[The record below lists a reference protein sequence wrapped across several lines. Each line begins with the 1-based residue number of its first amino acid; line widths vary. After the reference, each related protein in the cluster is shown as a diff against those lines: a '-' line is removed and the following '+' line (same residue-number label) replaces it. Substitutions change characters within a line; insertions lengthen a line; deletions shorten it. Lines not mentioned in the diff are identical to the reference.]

1 MKKINAVLAA
11 AMAVGLMAQ
20 AARAQST
27 ELKSTLKDDLFA
39 GTEIFAKNATDVT
52 EISMDPDSLD
62 RVGGNRA
69 PRARTELLHV
79 VRSYEYDKPGM
90 YNMADVDK
98 FREKL
103 DTGDWHCSVHERHLK
118 SGESTDVCA
127 KHRTDDLKETAI
139 ITVEPKELTFIH
151 MIVKRDANDHSEVG
165 GLWMTPMAGLTSL
178 AALDPE
184 MLEMKAQLN
193 SLKYGLG
200 YGAGY
205 SHSYSV
211 GPAGM
216 PMNFDI
222 SVAPQIDA
230 EAIRLSVEK
239 SLKVKDK
246 VMFKRDGKDTVVIT
260 PDPQIVPDVHF
271 APDAPNVEIVPVPV
285 EAPAPVPAPAPVAV
299 PAPVPAPAPQAQPAP
314 LPQ

>member
-1 MKKINAVLAA
+1 MKKMNVVLAA
-11 AMAVGLMAQ
+11 VFAMGVMAQ
-20 AARAQST
+20 GAMAQST

-62 RVGGNRA
+62 RVSGNHA
-69 PRARTELLHV
+69 TRARTELLHV

-151 MIVKRDANDHSEVG
+151 MIVKRAPGDQSEVG
-165 GLWMTPMAGLTSL
+165 GMWMGSMAGLTSL

-184 MLEMKAQLN
+184 MLDMKAQLN
-193 SLKYGLG
+193 SLKYGVG
-200 YGAGY
+200 YGMGY
-205 SHSYSV
+205 GTSYGV
-211 GPAGM
+211 GPMA
-216 PMNFDI
+216 FDI
-222 SVAPQIDA
+222 SVSPQIDA
-230 EAIRLSVEK
+230 EAIAKSVEK
-239 SLKVKDK
+239 AQKDWEKSGLKMKDK
-246 VMFKRDGKDTVVIT
+246 MKEFV
-260 PDPQIVPDVHF
+260 VPDGAHTFVI
-271 APDAPNVEIVPVPV
+271 APDAPEAVIAPDAPEAV
-285 EAPAPVPAPAPVAV
+285 APAAPQA
-299 PAPVPAPAPQAQPAP
+299 APAPQAQPAP
-314 LPQ
+314 LPR